1 MFTFL
6 RINLW
11 NLLKQLVRRGCAVCR
26 PAGAILAKIALSA
39 GAHGSRTVFQM
50 AEYVDVKLAE
60 AIICDM
66 CTYAYP
72 DEDCPQKC
80 DWMELLKSAIKR
92 DGE

>member
-1 MFTFL
+1 MTIVV
-6 RINLW
+6 R
-11 NLLKQLVRRGCAVCR
+11 LKQPQKNAAVL
-26 PAGAILAKIALSA
+26 GLKKIALLA
-39 GAHGSRTVFQM
+39 GIHGSRTVFQM
-50 AEYVDVKLAE
+50 GEYVDIKLAE

>member
-1 MFTFL
+1 
-6 RINLW
+6 
-11 NLLKQLVRRGCAVCR
+11 
-26 PAGAILAKIALSA
+26 
-39 GAHGSRTVFQM
+39 M
-50 AEYVDVKLAE
+50 AEYVDIKLAE